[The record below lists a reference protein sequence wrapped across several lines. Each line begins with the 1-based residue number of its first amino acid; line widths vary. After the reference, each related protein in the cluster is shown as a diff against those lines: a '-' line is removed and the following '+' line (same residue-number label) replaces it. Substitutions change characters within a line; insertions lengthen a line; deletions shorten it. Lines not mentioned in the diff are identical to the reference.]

1 MAPVVK
7 RSLVEPT
14 AGQPVEVPE
23 HNETESGSHRLS
35 IFNRVTE
42 AAPVIGKVKVLLD
55 LKICQFVL
63 VFS

>member
-7 RSLVEPT
+7 RSLPEPT
-14 AGQPVEVPE
+14 PGQRVEVPE

-35 IFNRVTE
+35 TYNRVTE
-42 AAPVIGKVKVLLD
+42 AAPVIGNVKVFLA
-55 LKICQFVL
+55 LKIFQFVL

>member
-1 MAPVVK
+1 
-7 RSLVEPT
+7 VEPT

>member
-7 RSLVEPT
+7 RSLAEPT
-14 AGQPVEVPE
+14 PGQPVEVPE
-23 HNETESGSHRLS
+23 HNETESGSHRFS

-42 AAPVIGKVKVLLD
+42 AAPVAGNVKVFSV
-55 LKICQFVL
+55 LKIYQPVL